1 MPSLTAHDTIAYRLT
16 EILLRLNAG
25 QALEPQQLAEEFNV
39 HERTIRRDLNERFAF
54 IGLEKKDDCYTLAR
68 TRLGT
73 FSLQDVQ
80 RFASLAGLQGM
91 APRLST
97 EFLKDILDNSAQSAL
112 LVRGQSHEDI
122 RSKEHELAQLKQ
134 AIQGRHLVSFEYS
147 KPDGARKSVQ
157 VAPYK
162 LVLQDGVWYLQATD
176 AGKIK
181 SYAVAR
187 LDRLLVSLDTFTPE
201 PATVDYLGGEDSIW
215 LNVEKSEVL
224 LKIAPPAAAYFQ
236 RRQLIGSQKIEKA
249 LADGS
254 LIVSGLIAHPNQI
267 LPVVRYWMP
276 CIRIIS
282 PEGLQADLNQQL
294 KAYLEAP

>member
-1 MPSLTAHDTIAYRLT
+1 MASPTAHDTIAYRLT

-25 QALEPQQLAEEFNV
+25 QALEPQRLAEEFNV
-39 HERTIRRDLNERFAF
+39 SERTIRRDLNERFAF
-54 IGLEKKDDCYTLAR
+54 IGLEKKDDRYTLAR

-80 RFASLAGLQGM
+80 RLASLAGLQGM

-97 EFLKDILDNSAQSAL
+97 EFLQDILDTRTPSAL

-122 RSKEHELAQLKQ
+122 RGKERELEQLKQ
-134 AIQGRHLVSFEYS
+134 AIEGRHLVNFEYS
-147 KPDGARKSVQ
+147 KPDGTCKTVE

-162 LVLQDGVWYLQATD
+162 LVLQEGVWYLQATD
-176 AGKIK
+176 AGQVK

-187 LDRLLVSLDTFTPE
+187 LDRLLVASGTFTPDA
-201 PATVDYLGGEDSIW
+201 ATVEYLEREDSIW
-215 LNVEKSEVL
+215 LNTGKTEVL
-224 LKIAPPAAAYFQ
+224 LQIAPPAAAYFQ
-236 RRQLIGSQKIEKA
+236 RRPLIGSQKIEET

-254 LIVSGLIAHPNQI
+254 LLVSGQIAHPNQI

>member
-1 MPSLTAHDTIAYRLT
+1 MPSSPSHDTIAFRLT

-25 QALEPQQLAEEFNV
+25 QALEPQQLAKEFNV
-39 HERTIRRDLNERFAF
+39 HERTIRRDLNERFGF
-54 IGLEKKDDCYTLAR
+54 IGLEKKGDTYTLPR

-112 LVRGQSHEDI
+112 LVRCQSHEDI
-122 RSKEHELAQLKQ
+122 SPKEQELVQLKK
-134 AIQGRHLVSFEYS
+134 AIQGRQMVGFEYS
-147 KPDGARKSVQ
+147 KPDGVCKTVE

-162 LVLQDGVWYLQATD
+162 LVMQDGVWYLQASD
-176 AGKIK
+176 AGQIK

-187 LDRLLVSLDTFTPE
+187 IDRLRVGSETSVPDQ
-201 PATVDYLGGEDSIW
+201 ATVDYLEREDSIW
-215 LNVEKSEVL
+215 LNLDKTEVL
-224 LKIAPPAAAYFQ
+224 LKIAPPAAGYFQ

-254 LIVSGLIAHPNQI
+254 LIVSGQIAHPNQI

-282 PEGLQADLNQQL
+282 PEGLQADLNRQL
-294 KAYLEAP
+294 KEYSEMA

>member
-1 MPSLTAHDTIAYRLT
+1 MPRPTAHDTIAHRLT

-25 QALEPQQLAEEFNV
+25 QALDPQQLAQEFNV
-39 HERTIRRDLNERFAF
+39 HERTIRRDLNERFGF
-54 IGLEKKDDCYTLAR
+54 IGLEKKGDCYTLPR

-112 LVRGQSHEDI
+112 LVRGPSHEDI
-122 RSKEHELAQLKQ
+122 SNKEHELAQLRQ
-134 AIQGRHLVSFEYS
+134 AIQGRYMVSFAYS
-147 KPDGARKSVQ
+147 KPDGACKSVQ

-176 AGKIK
+176 AGQIK

-187 LDRLLVSLDTFTPE
+187 IDRLLVSTDTFTPE
-201 PATVDYLGGEDSIW
+201 LATVDYLGREDSIW
-215 LNVEKSEVL
+215 LNVEKTEVL
-224 LKIAPPAAAYFQ
+224 LKIAPPAAGYFQ

-254 LIVSGLIAHPNQI
+254 LIVSGQIAHPNQI

-282 PEGLQADLNQQL
+282 PEGLQVDLNRQL
-294 KAYLEAP
+294 KEYLETA